1 MAKQIIIKPLLS
13 EKTTALFQNPKL
25 NQYTFVVAIDA
36 NRIEVKNAVEKQ
48 FGVNVVNVNIS
59 IRPGKVRSR
68 THNQRRVS
76 GMTSPQKK
84 AYVTVQQGQIIDDFY
99 GVDKSAETQ
108 ETPTTENN
116 AVANA

>member
-25 NQYTFVVAIDA
+25 NQYTFVVANDA

-59 IRPGKVRSR
+59 IRPGKIRSR
-68 THNQRRVS
+68 VANQRRVS
-76 GMTSPQKK
+76 GMTSPVKK
-84 AYVTVQQGQIIDDFY
+84 AYVTVEQGQIIEDFY
-99 GVDKSAETQ
+99 GIDKSAQNE
-108 ETPTTENN
+108 ETPATEDN